1 MRVDE
6 LEPAI
11 EKVVA
16 AGSTLIAIREP
27 GPEPH
32 TPVRLAELK
41 DTEGNLFEFPGS
53 GLVVAI
59 W

>member
-6 LEPAI
+6 HEPAI

-16 AGSTLIAIREP
+16 ADGTSAAKRAP
-27 GPEPH
+27 GLH
-32 TPVRLAELK
+32 IPVRLAELK
-41 DTEGNLFEFPGS
+41 DTEGNLFEFLGS
-53 GLVVAI
+53 RLVIAI

>member
-1 MRVDE
+1 MRVEE

-16 AGSTLIAIREP
+16 AGGTLVAKREP
-27 GPEPH
+27 ELH
-32 TPVRLAELK
+32 IPVRLAELK
-41 DTEGNLFEFPGS
+41 DTKGNLFEFLGS
-53 GLVVAI
+53 RLVVAI